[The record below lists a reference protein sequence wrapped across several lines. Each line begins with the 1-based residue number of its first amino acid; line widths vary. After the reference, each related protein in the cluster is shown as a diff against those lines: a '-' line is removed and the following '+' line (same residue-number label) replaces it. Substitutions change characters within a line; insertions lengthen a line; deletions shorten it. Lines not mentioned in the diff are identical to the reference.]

1 MEDDAQDQNDLS
13 YQLEHTGKGKNDAI
27 TRLFNAAG
35 SVPAVKYHAE
45 AAKYRA
51 EAARLREELTQ
62 LENQPQPTASVLT
75 P

>member
-1 MEDDAQDQNDLS
+1 MLS
-13 YQLEHTGKGKNDAI
+13 VLTHGFFFELGCARDV
-27 TRLFNAAG
+27 LNARGVTG

-51 EAARLREELTQ
+51 EAARLREELVQ
-62 LENQPQPTASVLT
+62 LESQPQPTASVLT